1 MTIEDDIAFLER
13 VPSFAIL
20 GRDALRI
27 LAIGAESRY
36 VHHGEVLFTVGD
48 PADAGYVVQDGSFTL
63 KTDNT
68 DAGAPEMTVTSGA
81 LLGELALLTETIRPV
96 TAIAAEPSTV
106 IRVTRSLFLKM
117 LEGFPDAARRLRD
130 HIAARTSQA
139 AADMTDVRATLDPQR
154 PRRVAHPGDRRREP
168 LRAQRR
174 GSVQGRRRGRFGLRH
189 SGRIVPARLRSVG

>member
-36 VHHGEVLFTVGD
+36 VHGGEVLFTVGD
-48 PADAGYVVQDGSFTL
+48 PADGGYVIQDGSFTL
-63 KTDNT
+63 RTDNT
-68 DAGAPEMTVTSGA
+68 DATTAEMTVTRGT
-81 LLGELALLTETIRPV
+81 LLGELALLTETTRPV
-96 TAIAAEPSTV
+96 TATAAEPSTV

-130 HIAARTSQA
+130 YIATRTNQA
-139 AADMTDVRATLDPQR
+139 AKDMIDVRSTLDPLR
-154 PRRVAHPGDRRREP
+154 PRR
-168 LRAQRR
+168 
-174 GSVQGRRRGRFGLRH
+174 
-189 SGRIVPARLRSVG
+189 

>member
-36 VHHGEVLFTVGD
+36 VHNGEVLFTVGD
-48 PADAGYVVQDGSFTL
+48 PADAGYVSQDGSFML

-68 DAGAPEMTVTSGA
+68 EQSAAAMTVTRGA
-81 LLGELALLTETIRPV
+81 LLGELALLTETTRPV
-96 TAIAAEPSTV
+96 TATAAEPSTV
-106 IRVTRSLFLKM
+106 IRVPRSLFLKM

-130 HIAARTSQA
+130 HIAARTNQA
-139 AADMTDVRATLDPQR
+139 AKDMSDVRLTLDPQR
-154 PRRVAHPGDRRREP
+154 TRR
-168 LRAQRR
+168 
-174 GSVQGRRRGRFGLRH
+174 
-189 SGRIVPARLRSVG
+189 

>member
-36 VHHGEVLFTVGD
+36 VHGGEVLFTVGD
-48 PADAGYVVQDGSFTL
+48 PADAGYVIQDGSFTL

-68 DAGAPEMTVTSGA
+68 DSTAAEMTVTRGA
-81 LLGELALLTETIRPV
+81 LLGELALLTETTRPI

-106 IRVTRSLFLKM
+106 IRVPRSLFLKM

-130 HIAARTSQA
+130 YIATRTNQA
-139 AADMTDVRATLDPQR
+139 AKDMIDVRMTLDPR
-154 PRRVAHPGDRRREP
+154 APRR
-168 LRAQRR
+168 
-174 GSVQGRRRGRFGLRH
+174 
-189 SGRIVPARLRSVG
+189 